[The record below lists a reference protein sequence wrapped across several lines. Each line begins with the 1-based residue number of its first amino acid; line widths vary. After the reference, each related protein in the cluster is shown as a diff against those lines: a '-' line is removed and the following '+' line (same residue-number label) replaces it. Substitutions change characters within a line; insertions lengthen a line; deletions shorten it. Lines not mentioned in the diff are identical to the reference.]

1 MHEEKRLR
9 ERFAERGKEMLTCR
23 VSYPCFSEAGAE
35 PVNLFYEELASACV
49 GFCREKLFEKICGEY
64 EADGDPGKKFHFA
77 AYRYDAVFSVSH
89 EDEEYKGVVCEVRMG
104 RGNVSGNLR
113 VRRFAQ
119 IWQCD
124 GWTLVPPGEAFLR
137 WQGEKRRFREPGALC
152 LSAGKL
158 LVLCDGMWKTPEKQ
172 KKSVEKVEK
181 NYEQSKK

>member
-1 MHEEKRLR
+1 MYEEKRLR
-9 ERFAERGKEMLTCR
+9 ERFAEQGKEILTCR

-35 PVNLFYEELASACV
+35 PVNLFYEGLAFACV
-49 GFCREKLFEKICGEY
+49 EFCRGKLFEKIREAY
-64 EADGDPGKKFHFA
+64 EADDDPGKKFHFA

-104 RGNVSGNLR
+104 RGNMSGNLR

-124 GWTLVPPGEAFLR
+124 GWMLVPPEEAFLR
-137 WQGEKRRFREPGALC
+137 WQGEKRRFRKPETIC

-158 LVLCDGMWKTPEKQ
+158 LALCNGVWKTPEAQ
-172 KKSVEKVEK
+172 RRSAEKTGKVL
-181 NYEQSKK
+181 